1 MVRIHLREP
10 IYRGVEESGRPRWS
24 HKPEIVGSNPTSA
37 TSLNVMEVPVAT
49 KRSGEVENAFSS
61 LYDRNVKS
69 EITDS
74 SVSTPQLPLCSL
86 KSFLKLFSK
95 MY

>member
-1 MVRIHLREP
+1 MKAKRQV
-10 IYRGVEESGRPRWS
+10 YRGVEESGCPRWS
-24 HKPEIVGSNPTSA
+24 HKPEIVGSNPTPA

-49 KRSGEVENAFSS
+49 KRLGE
-61 LYDRNVKS
+61 DRNVKC

-86 KSFLKLFSK
+86 KSFFEIIFKNVLTIT
-95 MY
+95 